1 MTTCGPL
8 GPAAG
13 TITPAEREARWNLFV
28 RFAIEAASE
37 DEARAV
43 FGQVLADLAR
53 SPGRWDQDLPLRSEP
68 VIRPRHLRQPD
79 DIWIAEVTPDLTQL
93 QVIDPDDAK
102 TRCELIHG
110 FFGYAGGV
118 WSVPLNTDRKATRE
132 WPTEILNRRPGQD
145 DVLLHPAV
153 RAAKIYCEE
162 RQA

>member
-8 GPAAG
+8 DPAAG

-43 FGQVLADLAR
+43 FGQVLAGLAR
-53 SPGRWDQDLPLRSEP
+53 SPRGWDQDLPLRSEP
-68 VIRPRHLRQPD
+68 VIRSRHHHHPD
-79 DIWIAEVTPDLTQL
+79 DIWTAEVTPDLTQL
-93 QVIDPDDAK
+93 LVIDPDDAK
-102 TRCELIHG
+102 TRCEFVHG

-118 WSVPLNTDRKATRE
+118 WSVPLNTDRKAIRE
-132 WPTEILNRRPGQD
+132 WPPDIWTRRPGRD

-153 RAAKIYCEE
+153 RAVRIYCEA
-162 RQA
+162 R